1 MMAEGQRTEGQRT
14 EGREKPQPTI
24 RSVLLVESSNTAR
37 AAMVSLLGAC
47 GDSNASALGK
57 TGTQIRASEAED
69 GVAALCSLGTVKPD
83 AVVMNIHSARLDG
96 FQTCALI
103 KNSDVFRHVR
113 VVLVS
118 DQDSMLEKSRAEL
131 AGADAFLV
139 RPFRRAELD
148 QALHGVVADPGN
160 EAA

>member
-1 MMAEGQRTEGQRT
+1 MVAVRQKTEGQKAERQVIRT
-14 EGREKPQPTI
+14 
-24 RSVLLVESSNTAR
+24 VLLVETSDSAR
-37 AAMVSLLGAC
+37 QAMASLLSSRDG
-47 GDSNASALGK
+47 GK
-57 TGTQIRASEAED
+57 VGQSVRASEAED

-83 AVVMNIHSARLDG
+83 AVLMNIHSARLDG

-103 KNSDVFRHVR
+103 KNSDAFRHVR
-113 VVLVS
+113 VVLIS
-118 DQDSMLEKSRAEL
+118 DQDSLLEKTQAEL

-148 QALHGVVADPGN
+148 RALHGNTLDPGN